1 MTKFQDHC
9 SNTITLLTNRLASGN
24 VADFIKPWLSGPQGR
39 SYPRSVSTGRPY
51 LGLNSLMLAFNGYS
65 SPWYLTFKQVK
76 NLGGSVRKGEKA
88 TTVFFWKWLH
98 KEEEGEVKQR
108 DLPRPSVDTGMGL
121 ERLAMLVLGLDDI
134 RQLYLSDLEVL
145 SQQVAL

>member
-9 SNTITLLTNRLASGN
+9 SDTVVTLTTALESGN
-24 VADFIKPWLSGPQGR
+24 IKPWILPWLQGPQGR

-51 LGLNSLMLAFNGYS
+51 TGMNSLMLAFNGYS

-88 TTVFFWKWLH
+88 TTVFFRKWLH
-98 KEEEGEVKQR
+98 KEEEGEVKRIPVSYTHPSPR
-108 DLPRPSVDTGMGL
+108 DFEASRMPSS
-121 ERLAMLVLGLDDI
+121 A
-134 RQLYLSDLEVL
+134 
-145 SQQVAL
+145 